1 MVITRLSNG
10 PKFRNNSALPIR
22 IAREMPT
29 KRAKPFFE
37 FSHKFRIVAVHLD
50 ADPRNRSPLPAPF
63 PFIMVLDRT
72 IRAGRNGDPADIPP
86 LRGQKNRFRNKT
98 DTISRQQ
105 FRSWL
110 RNEGQGRE
118 ERGGGGGILRWNNL
132 SFESLYGELVGEGKG
147 RRKRAKPG
155 ELT

>member
-1 MVITRLSNG
+1 MMVITRLSNG

-118 ERGGGGGILRWNNL
+118 ERGEGEGGFYVGIIYRSKAFMENWWGRERGGGR
-132 SFESLYGELVGEGKG
+132 G
-147 RRKRAKPG
+147 RNRAN
-155 ELT
+155 

>member
-1 MVITRLSNG
+1 MMVITRLSNG

-50 ADPRNRSPLPAPF
+50 ADPRNRSPLPTPF

-98 DTISRQQ
+98 DTIPANNFDHGCATRGRGGKREGRGG
-105 FRSWL
+105 FYVGIIYRSKAFMENWW
-110 RNEGQGRE
+110 GR
-118 ERGGGGGILRWNNL
+118 ERGGGR
-132 SFESLYGELVGEGKG
+132 G
-147 RRKRAKPG
+147 RNRAN
-155 ELT
+155 